1 MGLSDA
7 FGREDRIELKVN
19 ELVSYFRN
27 EASIYA
33 ENTVLINGLRA
44 GLPADHILIMAGK
57 LGTDCLGVRESK
69 EV

>member
-1 MGLSDA
+1 MGLCDT
-7 FGREDRIELKVN
+7 FGREDRIEIKVN

-44 GLPADHILIMAGK
+44 GLPADHMLIMIGK
-57 LGTDCLGVRESK
+57 LGTDCLEKS